1 MKKDNHFLDDLSKM
15 ASSAVSTMM
24 TIKQD
29 LATYIKQQI
38 KLGLKNM
45 DFVSKN
51 DFKALK
57 KSVEIL
63 QAEIAQLKG
72 AHKKDGTQ
80 PKPAKKP
87 AVKAK
92 KMPL

>member
-1 MKKDNHFLDDLSKM
+1 MKKDNNFLDDLSKV

-38 KLGLKNM
+38 KLALKSM

-51 DFKALK
+51 DFRALK
-57 KSVEIL
+57 KSVEAL
-63 QAEIAQLKG
+63 HAEVAELK
-72 AHKKDGTQ
+72 ASHKKDGDVK
-80 PKPAKKP
+80 PKPAK
-87 AVKAK
+87 KAK